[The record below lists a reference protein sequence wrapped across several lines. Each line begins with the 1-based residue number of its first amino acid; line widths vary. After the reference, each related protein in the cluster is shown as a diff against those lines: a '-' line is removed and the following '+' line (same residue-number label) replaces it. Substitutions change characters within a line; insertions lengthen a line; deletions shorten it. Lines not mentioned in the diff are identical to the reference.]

1 VRLRWGAALAAT
13 LLAVHSAPA
22 SAATEPEPTA
32 PLGVPVKSVMY
43 DFGAVLGAEV
53 WDRDHVLPLHTVTV
67 NGGGVTG
74 VPREDGVAVDYPPPC
89 SLEPRM
95 CPRVILE
102 SDPAPGLNPDMGDL
116 SWGARVLVE
125 PGRTTDGENVVQKGY
140 SILGTQFKLQVDH
153 YAGLASCVL
162 AGTVGE
168 DHHIYVAKWNR
179 TVADGLWHSLD
190 CVRRSGGLSLLVDGT
205 LRSTRPVPPDL
216 SIVNPDPL
224 RLGGKGLGP
233 WNDQF
238 HGRLDDV
245 YVTVD

>member
-1 VRLRWGAALAAT
+1 MG
-13 LLAVHSAPA
+13 VHV
-22 SAATEPEPTA
+22 E
-32 PLGVPVKSVMY
+32 Y
-43 DFGAVLGAEV
+43 DFGAVLGAQI
-53 WDRDHVLPLHTVTV
+53 WDREHVLPLHTVTM
-67 NGGGVTG
+67 NGGSVTG
-74 VPREDGVAVDYPPPC
+74 VAREEGMAVDFPPPC
-89 SLEPRM
+89 DLAPQM

-102 SDPAPGLNPDMGDL
+102 TDPAPGLNPDMRDV
-116 SWGARVLVE
+116 SWGARVMLE

-162 AGTVGE
+162 AGTIGE
-168 DHHIYVAKWNR
+168 AHHIYVAKWNE
-179 TVADGLWHSLD
+179 TVADGQWHSLD
-190 CVRRSGGLSLLVDGT
+190 CVRRNGGLSLFVDGT
-205 LRSTRPVPPDL
+205 VRRSLPVPPDL

-245 YVTVD
+245 YVTVG